1 MRLPKIKI
9 INCKG
14 FSLLELIVSISII
27 SITSSFVV
35 PYSLT
40 WLRKEKVNAYTRELS
55 EFFRLIRLEARR
67 WGSSCFIYTNSFD
80 SSNKGVGFAIPSN
93 MVKQVMDDLVAY
105 GKVVRSWIGVQ
116 IQALDESK
124 AKALGLD
131 SRNGAL
137 VADVVGDGPADKAG
151 IETGDVIVEFNSQKV
166 KTVDNLRNKVSA
178 SKPNKSYELILI
190 RDGKKKT
197 MRVKL
202 EEMPSDEVLIGS
214 NVEESS
220 NEIGIKVSSISR
232 SLRNQYNLNAK
243 DEGVVVVSV
252 DENSPSDVAGIQP
265 GDIITRV
272 GTKKCTNP
280 EQFQRLLND
289 TKKRNMVMLHLKRD
303 GAARYLTLEVD

>member
-1 MRLPKIKI
+1 
-9 INCKG
+9 
-14 FSLLELIVSISII
+14 
-27 SITSSFVV
+27 
-35 PYSLT
+35 
-40 WLRKEKVNAYTRELS
+40 
-55 EFFRLIRLEARR
+55 
-67 WGSSCFIYTNSFD
+67 
-80 SSNKGVGFAIPSN
+80 

-178 SKPNKSYELILI
+178 SKPNKSYELLLI
-190 RDGKKKT
+190 RDGKKKS

-232 SLRNQYNLNAK
+232 SLRNQYDLNAK